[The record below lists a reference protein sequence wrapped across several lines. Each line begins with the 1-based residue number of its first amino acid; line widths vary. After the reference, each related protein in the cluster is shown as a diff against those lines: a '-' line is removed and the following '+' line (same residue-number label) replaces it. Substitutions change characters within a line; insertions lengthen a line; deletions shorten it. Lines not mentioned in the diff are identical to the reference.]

1 MREKIITLP
10 LILLLTSPLLAS
22 EATILRVSKTINSK
36 NVLHYKV
43 KFDAE
48 TCELKSNVYA
58 EWKMDEEDGRWKPL
72 TDSMGMIRAPLEPKM
87 VAKTAYEAEFVTD
100 SMTDFR
106 DKKILTSDRVR
117 VQIEQG
123 GDSSCVLKNEVDV
136 QGSLLNIEK
145 IHSKV
150 TIFGNVKWV
159 QIMGVDSTGSKYDK
173 KFKD

>member
-1 MREKIITLP
+1 M
-10 LILLLTSPLLAS
+10 
-22 EATILRVSKTINSK
+22 NSK

-43 KFDAE
+43 KYDAE
-48 TCELKSNVYA
+48 TCELKSDIYA

-72 TDSMGMIRAPLEPKM
+72 TDSMGMIRKPLEPKM

-100 SMTDFR
+100 SMSDFQK
-106 DKKILTSDRVR
+106 KKILSDDRVR

-123 GDSSCVLKNEVDV
+123 ENSSCILKNEVNV
-136 QGSLLNIEK
+136 QGDLLNIER

-150 TIFGNVKWV
+150 TMFGNVKWV
-159 QIMGVDSTGSKYDK
+159 QILGEDSAGKRYDK